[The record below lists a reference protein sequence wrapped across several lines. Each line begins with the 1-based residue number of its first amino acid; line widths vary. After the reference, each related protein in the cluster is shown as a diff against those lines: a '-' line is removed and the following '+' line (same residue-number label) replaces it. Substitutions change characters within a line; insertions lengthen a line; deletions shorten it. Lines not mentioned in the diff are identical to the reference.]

1 MISAVLAHIALCAV
15 AVAVAAAIAIP
26 SALLLADRS
35 SAERGV
41 SALLGAL
48 YTVPSL
54 ALLAVLVRFVGLG
67 DTSVEIALVAYA
79 LYAIF
84 GSTVVGIRAIPVE
97 QREIAAALGLPP
109 WRRRLRIELPSAMPA
124 VLSGLRIAT
133 LGSIAL
139 ATLGGYVGGS
149 GLGAIVF
156 TGFALQNRAMLIEGA
171 IGVVALALLS
181 ESAFRLLE
189 MRQRRSVPLGRVV
202 AALPKH

>member
-1 MISAVLAHIALCAV
+1 MISAIVAHILLCAV
-15 AVAVAAAIAIP
+15 AVAIAAAIAIP
-26 SALLLADRS
+26 SALAL
-35 SAERGV
+35 AERPTFERPL

-84 GSTVVGIRAIPVE
+84 RSTVAGIRAIPPE
-97 QREIAAALGLPP
+97 EREVAMALGLPA
-109 WRRRLRIELPSAMPA
+109 WRRRLRVDLPLAMPA
-124 VLSGLRIAT
+124 ILSGLRIAT

-149 GLGAIVF
+149 GLGSILF
-156 TGFALQNRAMLIEGA
+156 TGFALQNRAMLVEGA
-171 IGVVALALLS
+171 LGVVALALLS
-181 ESAFRLLE
+181 EFVFRALE
-189 MRQRRSVPLGRVV
+189 FRTQRL
-202 AALPKH
+202 